1 MCSHPLDR
9 VYDGADY
16 SYVTPGVTSESTLPR
31 GKGECFKG
39 IYIKT
44 SVGSLLW
51 KPTRCEAVG
60 RTQKQQKPAPL
71 RNPREKQKSKYRI
84 LMCIYRI

>member
-44 SVGSLLW
+44 FCG
-51 KPTRCEAVG
+51 
-60 RTQKQQKPAPL
+60 
-71 RNPREKQKSKYRI
+71 KSFMETY
-84 LMCIYRI
+84 